1 MPHLKCAACRGRMC
15 SSQNPEDTAGGPCP
29 RCGEPLQPV
38 ALLAELVGFQ
48 VLTRGPSSS
57 PRASTGGGYSGL
69 AARID
74 HLRGRRDEPR
84 LQPPFESSRWL
95 DDGDGLPAEPLA
107 RAIVVRDPRLR
118 V

>member
-1 MPHLKCAACRGRMC
+1 
-15 SSQNPEDTAGGPCP
+15 
-29 RCGEPLQPV
+29 V

-48 VLTRGPSSS
+48 TMTRGPSSS
-57 PRASTGGGYSGL
+57 PGVSAGAGAGYSGL

-74 HLRGRRDEPR
+74 DLRGRGDNAG

-95 DDGDGLPAEPLA
+95 DDGDGLPAEPPA
-107 RAIVVRDPRLR
+107 QAIVVRDPRSR